1 MRALRGLFLWLLL
14 SASACMAAQVFH
26 KELVDVL
33 KPDRPVIKATVVR
46 SEVEILPD
54 LLQVRVEV
62 KDVEP
67 LYLQVPDALLWVH
80 SYSTLINRQTQDG
93 RPLRVSPLREGSGLE
108 RNLVVGERY
117 LFILGAE
124 GDLVR
129 VEEPEK
135 EAIIKKILLNTP
147 KEP

>member
-33 KPDRPVIKATVVR
+33 KPDRPVVKATVVR
-46 SEVEILPD
+46 SEVEILPN
-54 LLQVRVEV
+54 LLQVRVKV

-67 LYLQVPDALLWVH
+67 LYLQAPEASVWVH
-80 SYSTLINRQTQDG
+80 SYSTLVNRQTRDG
-93 RPLRVSPLREGSGLE
+93 QPMRVSPLREGSGLE

-117 LFILGAE
+117 LFVLGVDE
-124 GDLVR
+124 ELVR
-129 VEEPEK
+129 VESLEK
-135 EAIIKKILLNTP
+135 QAIVQKILLDTP